1 MLFSSDP
8 LYSQLGLC
16 VCFPENTSWDM
27 SFPRRHY
34 LWWFFQKYIMLLK
47 TTVSP
52 LYLPLSLA
60 VDLGSNLTKNQKVPP
75 HHIFKTPSIMYPHH
89 LLFCSFRSRDALMPF
104 ISFNTSASLC
114 VLSFMFS
121 ISPSIAFLKGY
132 ENTEVS
138 YLKTEKQNN
147 NK

>member
-1 MLFSSDP
+1 MVVLP
-8 LYSQLGLC
+8 KIYHA
-16 VCFPENTSWDM
+16 PKN
-27 SFPRRHY
+27 HY
-34 LWWFFQKYIMLLK
+34 FTLH
-47 TTVSP
+47 
-52 LYLPLSLA
+52 LPLSLA
-60 VDLGSNLTKNQKVPP
+60 VDLASNLTKNQKVPP
-75 HHIFKTPSIMYPHH
+75 YHIFKTTRIMYPPH

-104 ISFNTSASLC
+104 ISFNTNASLC

-121 ISPSIAFLKGY
+121 ISPLIAFLTGH